1 MGRKT
6 IREEIRKKEAA
17 LKHAENTIK
26 ELKATVNA
34 KNHEIKELHNL
45 LNSDDPSTKELK
57 ELLSIKTKDLEQNI
71 RENERIEK
79 ELAAKHEKQRAMNL
93 ALSQTEREL
102 DSVKKAMQVEEQA
115 LKIKLEEKGNEARES
130 LDRKNAEIAGLQAS
144 LNTKERDLEK
154 EIRENEKIRKQ
165 VLTKE
170 EKLTTLLSVMNE
182 KDKQREKLNEALR
195 DKEQEF
201 ANRIRDKDSEIGEIK
216 SSLMAAEKEL
226 QTIKSSTFWQRLKF
240 CFRNY

>member
-17 LKHAENTIK
+17 LKHAENTIN